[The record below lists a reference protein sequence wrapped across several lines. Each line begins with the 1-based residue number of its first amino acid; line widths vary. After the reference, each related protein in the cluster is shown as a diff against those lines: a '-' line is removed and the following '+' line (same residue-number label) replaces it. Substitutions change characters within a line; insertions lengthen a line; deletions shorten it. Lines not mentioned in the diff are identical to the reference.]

1 MKKLFILLTAALLAT
16 NVFAQTTVTTNI
28 TVNTAVPDN
37 DPSGLANAFSLSG
50 LSGVITN
57 VTVGLNLSGGYN
69 GDLFAYLTGPGG
81 YAVLLNR
88 VGVTS
93 ANPNGYGNTGL
104 AVTFI
109 SGGADIHAYGAGSYP
124 TNAAG
129 QLTGNW
135 GVDGRAIS
143 PLSLGNAFD
152 LAGRTAL
159 LSSFVGASPNGTWG
173 LFIGDYA
180 NGDIST
186 LLNYSVSV
194 TTVAVPEPGTLAL
207 LAVGGVALLAG
218 RRKTAVK

>member
-1 MKKLFILLTAALLAT
+1 MKKIVILLAAALLAT
-16 NVFAQTTVTTNI
+16 SVFAQTTFTTNL
-28 TVNTAVPDN
+28 TVNTAIPDN
-37 DPSGLANAFSLSG
+37 DPSGLASAFSLSG
-50 LSGVITN
+50 FAGTIS
-57 VTVGLNLSGGYN
+57 NLSVAVNITGGYN

-104 AVTFI
+104 AVTFL
-109 SGGADIHAYGAGSYP
+109 SGGADIHAYGAGSYS

-186 LLNYSVSV
+186 LLNYSVTL
-194 TTVAVPEPGTLAL
+194 TTVPEPGTLAL

>member
-1 MKKLFILLTAALLAT
+1 MA
-16 NVFAQTTVTTNI
+16 VNI
-28 TVNTAVPDN
+28 T
-37 DPSGLANAFSLSG
+37 
-50 LSGVITN
+50 
-57 VTVGLNLSGGYN
+57 GGYN

-104 AVTFI
+104 AVTFL
-109 SGGADIHAYGAGSYP
+109 SGGADIHAYGAGSYT

-135 GVDGRAIS
+135 GVDGRNIS

-159 LSSFVGASPNGTWG
+159 LGSFVGASPNGTWG

-186 LLNYSVSV
+186 LLNYSVTL
-194 TTVAVPEPGTLAL
+194 TTVPEPDTLTLMVVGSLAL
-207 LAVGGVALLAG
+207 LA
-218 RRKTAVK
+218 RRRQIAAK

>member
-1 MKKLFILLTAALLAT
+1 MKKLVTLLTTALLAT
-16 NVFAQTTVTTNI
+16 SVFAQTTFTTNI
-28 TVNTAVPDN
+28 TVNTAIPDN
-37 DPSGLANAFSLSG
+37 NPNGLASSFSLSG
-50 LSGVITN
+50 FAGTIS
-57 VTVGLNLSGGYN
+57 NLSVAVNITGGYN

-104 AVTFI
+104 AVTFL

-186 LLNYSVSV
+186 LLNYSVTL
-194 TTVAVPEPGTLAL
+194 TTVPEPGTLAL
-207 LAVGGVALLAG
+207 FAVGGFALLTI
-218 RRKTAVK
+218 RRKSLVK

>member
-1 MKKLFILLTAALLAT
+1 MKKLFTLLTAVLLAT
-16 NVFAQTTVTTNI
+16 SVFAQTTFTTNL
-28 TVNTAVPDN
+28 TVNTAIPDN
-37 DPSGLANAFSLSG
+37 DPNGLASAFSLSG
-50 LSGVITN
+50 FAGTIS
-57 VTVGLNLSGGYN
+57 NLSVAVNITGGYN

-186 LLNYSVSV
+186 LLNYTV
-194 TTVAVPEPGTLAL
+194 TLTTVPEPGTLAL
-207 LAVGGVALLAG
+207 FAFGGLALLTI
-218 RRKTAVK
+218 RRKSLVK